1 MCLAKAPVTIECLP
15 NFASAKAERKIEK
28 RKRQLRILYLVL
40 ALAVAQLEYQ
50 VKMESRQDFRYEAK
64 YRLDYRFEAK
74 KVTFLLAFLRDLNS
88 FRFKM
93 LIYSEPL
100 VKHFL

>member
-1 MCLAKAPVTIECLP
+1 MCLAKAPVTIECLR
-15 NFASAKAERKIEK
+15 NFASAKGERKIEK

-50 VKMESRQDFRYEAK
+50 VKMESRHDFRFEAK

-74 KVTFLLAFLRDLNS
+74 KGNIFAS
-88 FRFKM
+88 FFA
-93 LIYSEPL
+93 
-100 VKHFL
+100 